1 MEYYEQLYNTK
12 FNKLDKIDNLDKLL
26 GRQTTKL
33 IQEEK
38 NNLNW
43 PVLIKKF
50 EYILKNLPTKKVQPQ
65 MVSLVDPMKILRKK

>member
-12 FNKLDKIDNLDKLL
+12 FNKLDKMDNLDKLL

-38 NNLNW
+38 NNLN
-43 PVLIKKF
+43 
-50 EYILKNLPTKKVQPQ
+50 
-65 MVSLVDPMKILRKK
+65 

>member
-12 FNKLDKIDNLDKLL
+12 FNKLDKMDNLDKLL

-65 MVSLVDPMKILRKK
+65 MVSLVGPMKILRKK